1 MIGALLQ
8 DICDM
13 EYIAV
18 LNNYLEDSLDD
29 RHTGNSSLSLL
40 TEAGSKF
47 FSVFSSVSSCL

>member
-1 MIGALLQ
+1 
-8 DICDM
+8 M

-29 RHTGNSSLSLL
+29 RHTVNSSLSLL

-47 FSVFSSVSSCL
+47 FLFFHLCHHVCKTRTY

>member
-29 RHTGNSSLSLL
+29 TGNSSLSLL

-47 FSVFSSVSSCL
+47 FSVFSSVPSCL

>member
-8 DICDM
+8 GICDM